1 MGGFFSFFSRKSDK
15 SKTADAPK
23 TTGKSRNVPKDSSD
37 PVTYAQQA
45 TEWANQESED
55 LHNAVTV
62 GAGPGETISGDAAQ
76 AAVDQVVTVGAVKF
90 NTHTEGGKVSAQDGT
105 ISILGAETPWQAVKM
120 EFDRYKGKFV
130 GAGSVKI
137 AHEKLKFGDDANL
150 STNGTEAYLAV
161 RAPGIS
167 YAENGIE
174 VSTGIVT
181 AENLDEIA
189 PVNIGV
195 KSPVLNGIGDE
206 PFNGDLKFTNGGVTG
221 SAAKAATGL
230 VAVPDFIKAASK
242 DLELSS
248 GEGGLTYR
256 VNLHEATAGVD
267 IGSFFSFYRYG
278 DISGTVADDGSVIY
292 HLDGNGFKMSLF
304 GKDAGGFNIGA
315 GMDIKCTDSGWDPIN
330 FTAALE
336 SKEIGNFTA
345 NNLKLNADFATSTF
359 TLTADTISSNTLPLE
374 FSNISFKASPDGLI
388 AENVNMTVRT
398 DEENPDAALT
408 GKVTNLKIDSAQGLS
423 LEGFEVKFPTMSFD
437 GIQLS
442 QANLKG
448 SLTGQE
454 FSFSGDAS
462 AAINVSNK
470 LLKLN
475 SEGLTANVSFTAIMG
490 NKTAAPAQP
499 AAGEGGTIEDKQ
511 LGNISASMT
520 GTLAAEIYAGNN
532 PIARG
537 NITDFSYADK
547 QFSLGNLQAA
557 ANISLLNKIFEGEG
571 ELTADNLTY
580 DAANKTNFDKMT
592 VALNKSSF
600 KGKALPANIK
610 VEINSGAESQ
620 PAEVETGSN
629 AEVPLDDKTQGNLK
643 NVKLALTLGDNPAVG
658 IGADS
663 VEIGLDLFD
672 LSAEDFMITLSANGL
687 SGTFGAVTANCDTL
701 NDMLKNYCG
710 IDGLSLTVEKLA
722 YSDSGIS
729 VEGVK
734 GEIGTNVKLI
744 GGLSLGSVI
753 VGYNFA
759 ERTAELG
766 FGLDYAGEGLVK
778 SASGKLFFNVGKEV
792 SIEKVEEL
800 GFDLGAWGKG
810 EVGGVSKTA
819 DGFSFTNVKLSNRKS
834 DEQNAEPIAE
844 NMDSFLVKLLNFM
857 PDLGIT
863 IKKLDFNKTGLVPP
877 QPGDITIDNFNKTF
891 TLTDDITG
899 EFGYNAGKLSV
910 KLGANKA
917 YPKERAND
925 PTAID
930 EIFSKGIPISIIPPV
945 LNAEIG
951 LNAGAGFS
959 AGAEVAVDTSK
970 GENGMRSISG
980 KASAGGNG
988 TLYAGVFAGL
998 ILSVGVASA
1007 SAKLSGNIKA
1017 DGNINMKGDVGFTYD
1032 PKQPLLQA
1040 FSLDRKATSANYDMG
1055 AALAFQINFT
1065 AGTEAGLPA
1074 AIVPDGGKLKLYHT
1088 WNLLDVNLGEAIIS
1102 GGVAYTNGVWEKK
1115 GKADFTYPGKFDVD
1129 KVMEE
1134 LNQFGVTYN
1143 SLKADMDTINEI
1155 CQKAMSSGGSILGLG
1170 DIMQDKTVK
1179 GLYDLYEKLGEI
1191 RKNGIENATAC
1202 YELMSKARKKL
1213 LSSAESEEKNL
1224 KEVETLNE
1232 IERQSQ
1238 AAQAVITGTVPANAK
1253 NTTEGGTETNT
1264 QTEGEDTAGASP
1276 YLNGMTQAEYESV
1289 MEHFKTIVANG
1300 GDELD
1305 ALAKLDPVAVMNTL
1319 KVYKLD
1325 YKLMGNESWENFRP
1339 DNKANAA
1346 KNLTAVGKSVAL
1358 NPDAQNYKIAF
1369 NYNGKVFSEALDSL
1383 NGLQKQFYVEIDDV
1397 QKQIDETTSRLK
1409 SGKFKKG
1416 GREEEEK
1423 KLDEL
1428 TKRLQELLDKKV
1440 TSERLSTSIMGFNS
1454 YLASEKSDVG
1464 KYTEAKS
1471 TKYLAG
1477 EIVSQSNAEISE
1489 ELLNAR
1495 REWVKSIL
1503 SHIVEYYEQSKP
1515 KLSASAFGTDSRLNQ
1530 QFRVRQRALASGE
1543 WFESGMK
1550 GKYGAESF
1558 AKKKAQAA
1566 AYLNLKQT
1574 YNDANDRIT
1583 SFFTIIQ
1590 SAMETTEALQK
1601 ASYNELKS
1609 TNEIEAKSNAILS
1622 AVEQTE
1628 KVEKIDITADTKRI
1642 KELVNSTT

>member
-76 AAVDQVVTVGAVKF
+76 AAVDQVVTIGAVKF

-150 STNGTEAYLAV
+150 STNGTEAHLAV

-195 KSPVLNGIGDE
+195 RSPVLNGIGDE

-221 SAAKAATGL
+221 SATKAATGL

-242 DLELSS
+242 NLELSS

-256 VNLHEATAGVD
+256 VNLHEAAAGVD
-267 IGSFFSFYRYG
+267 IGGIFSFYRYG
-278 DISGTVADDGSVIY
+278 DILGTVADDGSVIY
-292 HLDGNGFKMSLF
+292 HLDGSGFKMSLF

-315 GMDIKCTDSGWDPIN
+315 AMDIKCTDSRWDPIN
-330 FTAALE
+330 FTVALE

-345 NNLKLNADFATSTF
+345 NNLKLNADFEKSTF

-374 FSNISFKASPDGLI
+374 FSNISLKASPDGLI

-398 DEENPDAALT
+398 NEENPDAALT
-408 GKVTNLKIDSAQGLS
+408 GNVTNLKIDSAQGLS

-470 LLKLN
+470 LIKLN

-490 NKTAAPAQP
+490 NKTAASAQP
-499 AAGEGGTIEDKQ
+499 SAGEGGTIEDKQ
-511 LGNISASMT
+511 QLGNISASMK

-537 NITDFSYADK
+537 IITDFSYADK
-547 QFSLGNLQAA
+547 QFSLGKLQAA
-557 ANISLLNKIFEGEG
+557 ANISLLNKTFEGEG

-600 KGKALPANIK
+600 KEKALSANIK

-643 NVKLALTLGDNPAVG
+643 NVKLALTLGENPTVG
-658 IGADS
+658 IGADR
-663 VEIGLDLFD
+663 VEIGLNLFD
-672 LSAEDFMITLSANGL
+672 LTAEDFMITLSPNGL
-687 SGTFGAVTANCDTL
+687 SGTFGAVTANCGTL

-734 GEIGTNVKLI
+734 GEIGTNVELI
-744 GGLSLGSVI
+744 GGISLGSVI
-753 VGYNFA
+753 VDYNFA

-766 FGLDYAGEGLVK
+766 FGLDYAGEGLIK
-778 SASGKLFFNVGKEV
+778 SASGKLFFKVGKEV

-863 IKKLDFNKTGLVPP
+863 IKKLDYNKTGLVPP

-899 EFGYNAGKLSV
+899 EFAYSPSVLSV
-910 KLGANKA
+910 TLGANKF
-917 YPKERAND
+917 YPKERAD
-925 PTAID
+925 DSSATQ
-930 EIFSKGIPISIIPPV
+930 EIFSKGIPVYTIIPGV

-951 LNAGAGFS
+951 LHAGAGFS
-959 AGAEVAVDTSK
+959 AGAEVAIDTSK

-998 ILSVGVASA
+998 VLSVGVASA

-1017 DGNINMKGDVGFTYD
+1017 DGDVNMNGNVGFTYD
-1032 PKQPLLQA
+1032 SKQPLLQA
-1040 FSLDRKATSANYDMG
+1040 FALDSAATSAGFDLG
-1055 AALAFQINFT
+1055 AKIAFELNFT
-1065 AGTEAGLPA
+1065 AGGETSLPA
-1074 AIVPDGGKLKLYHT
+1074 ALVPDGGKMKLYHT
-1088 WNLLDVNLGEAIIS
+1088 WNLLNVNLGDAHIT
-1102 GGVAYTNGVWEKK
+1102 GRVAYVNGVWEKA
-1115 GKADFTYPGKFDVD
+1115 GKADFTYPGKFDID
-1129 KVMEE
+1129 KAMEE
-1134 LNQFGVTYN
+1134 LNQLGVTYE

-1155 CQKAMSSGGSILGLG
+1155 CQKAMSSGGLILGLG

-1179 GLYDLYEKLGEI
+1179 GLYDLYEKLSEI

-1202 YELMSKARKKL
+1202 YELMSRARKKL

-1238 AAQAVITGTVPANAK
+1238 AAQAVITGTAPANAQ
-1253 NTTEGGTETNT
+1253 NESEN
-1264 QTEGEDTAGASP
+1264 TAGTSP

-1289 MEHFKTIVANG
+1289 MEHFKSMVANG

-1325 YKLMGNESWENFRP
+1325 YKFMGNESWENFRP
-1339 DNKANAA
+1339 DNKANAD
-1346 KNLTAVGKSVAL
+1346 KHLSAVGKSVAL

-1369 NYNGKVFSEALDSL
+1369 NYNGNVFSEALDSL
-1383 NGLQKQFYVEIDDV
+1383 NDLQKQFYEEIDDV
-1397 QKQIDETTSRLK
+1397 QKKIDAISKRLESK
-1409 SGKFKKG
+1409 TLSDRRRKNEEAMLSEQ
-1416 GREEEEK
+1416 RE
-1423 KLDEL
+1423 
-1428 TKRLQELLDKKV
+1428 RLQELLDKKV

-1464 KYTEAKS
+1464 KYTEAQS
-1471 TKYLAG
+1471 SKYLAG

-1489 ELLNAR
+1489 ELLNER

-1503 SHIVEYYEQSKP
+1503 SYIVEYYEQSKP
-1515 KLSASAFGTDSRLNQ
+1515 KLSASAFSSDSRLNK
-1530 QFRVRQRALASGE
+1530 QFRTRQRALASGE

-1583 SFFTIIQ
+1583 SFFTIVQ

-1601 ASYNELKS
+1601 ASYKELKS

-1642 KELVNSTT
+1642 KELINSTT